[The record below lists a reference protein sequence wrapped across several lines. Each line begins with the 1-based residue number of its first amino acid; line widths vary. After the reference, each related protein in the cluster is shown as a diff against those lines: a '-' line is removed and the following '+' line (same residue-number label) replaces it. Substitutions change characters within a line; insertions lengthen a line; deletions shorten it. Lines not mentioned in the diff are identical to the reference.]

1 MFRSTVVTGCCLTLI
16 LLFGCSSQAAQEEGS
31 ASSEKRALAAPSSLE
46 EKVAYSIG
54 ANLGGGLKQQ
64 QVDLDIDY
72 IIKGFED
79 AMAGEELL
87 LTPEE
92 MQEAVG
98 MYQQQLAQEA
108 GQRNRDAGEEFL
120 AANQVREEVVTLPSG
135 LQYEVVEAGDGPK
148 PGPTDRVTVHYR
160 GTLVDGTQFDSSY
173 DRGQPATFRLD
184 QVIPGWSEG
193 LQLMSEGATYKLFIP
208 GDLAY
213 GPNPPPG
220 PIGPDATLIFTVE
233 LLDIEE

>member
-1 MFRSTVVTGCCLTLI
+1 MHRSIPVMGACLALC
-16 LLFGCSSQAAQEEGS
+16 LLFGCSSQASQEEGS
-31 ASSEKRALAAPSSLE
+31 SPSDTKDLAAPSTLE

-54 ANLGGGLKQQ
+54 ANLAGGLKQQ

-72 IIKGFED
+72 IIMGFED
-79 AMAGEELL
+79 AMAGDELL
-87 LTPEE
+87 LAPEE
-92 MQEAVG
+92 MQQAVG
-98 MYQQQLAQEA
+98 QYQQQLAEEA

-120 AANQVREEVVTLPSG
+120 AANKVREEVVILPSG
-135 LQYEVVEAGDGPK
+135 LQYEVVQEGDGPK
-148 PGPTDRVTVHYR
+148 PSATDRVTVHYR
-160 GTLVDGTQFDSSY
+160 GELVDGTQFDSSY

-193 LQLMSEGATYKLFIP
+193 LQLMSEGAIYKLYIP

-233 LLDIEE
+233 LLDIE